1 MEEDII
7 KKRNRFLN
15 SKVKWSLSM
24 DKIKIP
30 GENKRKNLFMN
41 RMLDGII

>member
-15 SKVKWSLSM
+15 SKGKM
-24 DKIKIP
+24 AAFKDKIKIP
-30 GENKRKNLFMN
+30 GENKRKN
-41 RMLDGII
+41 